1 MARLTPDGVRFSV
14 GDELNSRRQIFAT
27 STAWLFYQ
35 SSAPT
40 GWTKDSSHNDKAL
53 RLISGTGGGSGGT
66 NSFSTVMGNFNIGG
80 SFSIP
85 TNSTGDTSITLAQ
98 TAIHNH
104 GNGGSIGLNAVPINT
119 NPEGGFESWNGGDVQ
134 RSGGWTQNSPTTGD
148 TSPTS
153 LRNQG
158 HSHPFSASAS
168 LPNQPVSIA
177 VQYIDVIICTFNG

>member
-40 GWTKDSSHNDKAL
+40 GWTKNTSHNDKAL

-80 SFSIP
+80 SFSIDA
-85 TNSTGDTSITLAQ
+85 NSTGNTSITLAE
-98 TAIHNH
+98 TALHNH
-104 GNGGSIGLNAVPINT
+104 GTAGSIGLDAVPINT
-119 NPEGGFESWNGGDVQ
+119 NPEGGFESWNGGDVA
-134 RSGGWTQNSPTTGD
+134 RSGGWTQYTASTGD
-148 TSPTS
+148 TSTG

-158 HSHPFSASAS
+158 HSHPFGASAS
-168 LPNQPVSIA
+168 LPNQSVNMS